1 MNLMRRFLLFTL
13 LLLVVCAAA
22 SHAAAQAQDAPLT
35 NEEFVRLLR
44 EIPSRPDLKAELV
57 NEVRRRGIG
66 FPLTSGLRS
75 LIATKSGNDADLRR
89 TLEEAERRRLNPTVA
104 TLPPEPEARA
114 VLASAREAT
123 LAAADQMP
131 DFVVR
136 QQIIRSL
143 AKGRTKN
150 WNVQDRLTVAVSFRP
165 SDGERYRVLAVNG
178 IPVAESKESPTYSDS
193 SGASSTGEYVSRLV
207 GLFREESRTDF
218 RTLDT
223 DTLRGRRAIVYE
235 YTIKKENSR
244 SVVSYGTGPSEQ
256 SVVVGTRGRVW
267 IDRENFRVLRL
278 EMISTDL
285 PVGFPVSGTTNVIDY
300 DWVTIAERP
309 YLLPVRA
316 VVEMTGDQRGETF
329 QTRNDVRFRNYQKY
343 GSEVRVIEEDI
354 EDEEPQQ
361 PEKKP

>member
-1 MNLMRRFLLFTL
+1 MRRFLLYTL
-13 LLLVVCAAA
+13 LLVIAA
-22 SHAAAQAQDAPLT
+22 SCSSASAQAPDAPLT
-35 NEEFVRLLR
+35 NDEFVRLLR
-44 EIPSRPDLKAELV
+44 QIPSRPDLKAELV
-57 NEVRRRGIG
+57 NEVRRRGIN

-89 TLEEAERRRLNPTVA
+89 TLEEAERRRLNPTA
-104 TLPPEPEARA
+104 AALPPEAEARE
-114 VLASAREAT
+114 VLARAREAT

-143 AKGRTKN
+143 ARGETKN

-178 IPVAESKESPTYSDS
+178 IPVPEAEAKEGASYSDS

-223 DTLRGRRAIVYE
+223 DTLRGRRAVVYE
-235 YTIKKENSR
+235 YAIKKENSR
-244 SVVSYGTGPSEQ
+244 SVVSYGTGAAEQ
-256 SVVVGTRGRVW
+256 AVIVGTRGRIW
-267 IDRENFRVLRL
+267 IDRETFRVLRL
-278 EMISTDL
+278 EAISTDL
-285 PVGFPVSGTTNVIDY
+285 PADFPVSATTNVIDY
-300 DWVTIAERP
+300 DWVTIADRQ

-316 VVEMTGDQRGETF
+316 VVEMTGRQRSEMF

-361 PEKKP
+361 QPEKKP